1 MPPSRIADELV
12 EREPYS
18 VPRDEKGR
26 LLAEALAELGDHHRA
41 SCEPYARIVERIWP
55 DAGRNGVA
63 SAPWLP
69 VGLFK
74 THDLRSVAPDEVF
87 KTLTSSGTTGQAVSR
102 IYLDRESSARQ
113 TRALASVMRAVLGA
127 ERRPMIVVDARET
140 VSDRRSFSARGA
152 GILGM
157 ATFGRDHF
165 YALDADMRLKRD
177 ELRDWLGKHAGSPLL
192 LFGFTFMVW
201 QYLLQQLEP
210 GEIDLSNG
218 VLIHSG
224 GWKKLQEQA
233 VGNDEF
239 KAALRGVTG
248 LPRVANFYGMVEQIG
263 SVYLECE
270 NGLLHAPNF
279 ADVIVRDPHTWESL
293 PDGERGIVQ
302 VISALP
308 TSYPGQSIMTEDLGT
323 VHTRDG
329 CGCGWLGAALELH
342 GRVPKAEL
350 RGCSDTHA
358 SERLVAA

>member
-1 MPPSRIADELV
+1 MPPSRIADELI

-18 VPRDEKGR
+18 VAREEKER
-26 LLAEALAELGDHHRA
+26 LLAEALAELGEHHQA
-41 SCEPYARIVERIWP
+41 ACEPYARIVERLWP
-55 DAGRNGVA
+55 DAGRNGTV

-74 THDLRSVAPDEVF
+74 THDLRSVAPDDVF
-87 KTLTSSGTTGQAVSR
+87 KTLTSSGTTGAAVSR

-165 YALDADMRLKRD
+165 YALDADMQLKRR
-177 ELRDWLGKHAGSPLL
+177 ELHDWLAKHAGSPLL

-218 VLIHSG
+218 ALIHSG

-239 KAALRGVTG
+239 KAALRDVTG

-270 NGLLHAPNF
+270 NGRLHAPNF
-279 ADVIVRDPHTWESL
+279 ADVIVRDPHNWQ
-293 PDGERGIVQ
+293 PVADGEQGIVQ

-323 VHTRDG
+323 VDTRDG

-342 GRVPKAEL
+342 GRVPRAEL